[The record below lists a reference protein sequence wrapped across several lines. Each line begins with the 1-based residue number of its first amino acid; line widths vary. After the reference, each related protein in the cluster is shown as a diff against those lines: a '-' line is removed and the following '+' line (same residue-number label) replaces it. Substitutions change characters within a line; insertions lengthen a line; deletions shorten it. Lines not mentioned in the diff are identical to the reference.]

1 MKIRFLIA
9 LMLIGLGVNAQ
20 TTNPLSGIVKFV
32 ENPQLATIDTT
43 ATKLIGRK
51 ASDGRIVRY
60 NWGQLAAL
68 FQSGGSTP
76 SLQEVIN
83 AGSTATTS
91 NPIVMNGQGGQISL
105 NNQGVT
111 LISGNGVNTFYV
123 SDTIA
128 KFYSRAQGIPAI
140 HNNELATLGQ
150 VNTLVSGQDLQDV
163 LNSGSA
169 ATVNTN
175 VLINHGTGA
184 TYSNIALEDD
194 SAVIGTLSNNLK
206 VTNTTAVIG
215 SPLSVGAPVTED
227 DAVRLQDLQGYIPL
241 SGTVSGAPV
250 TGDIEVNDGVYIK
263 PSEASNLNVGTV
275 GKTYLQFTDEG
286 KVVMVSNGTN
296 TGGLF
301 ADADF
306 SPYYLPNSFVQKSWV
321 QSQIASAGVGTV
333 TSITSNN
340 GVTVDNT
347 NPAIPIIGLGNIT
360 PASVTSMNGTF
371 ISDLIVPTIPVGA
384 NSAVSRNYLDNALT
398 GLTWKQEVRVKTT
411 GNITL
416 SGTQTVDG
424 VSLAVNDRVL
434 VGSQTN
440 ATQNGI
446 YVVASGAWTRA
457 LDADTSAEIGQSAEL
472 VRLGTLYKNTQW
484 TCTNTSDPVIGTDN
498 ITFGQLAGAGTY
510 TNGNGIT
517 LTANVFAADPTYIS
531 TATQTALNGKE
542 PTQSGTGVVTK
553 SGTTTTYT
561 PVSATPTSGSADILT
576 SGGAFT
582 ALAGKATIGGDA
594 TTATMMIGTTNS
606 FNLTLIRNNVNQLNL
621 DGSYIRAFMPFTSAT
636 VANGVLSLLTT
647 GVDVT
652 RTQTTGVAFTA
663 GNTNASNTGDLFNV
677 KNSTGVV
684 GGFRSDGRGYGSNA
698 TASNDFVPLGQVQA
712 ALIPA
717 YSAKTASYTLT
728 ATDYTVTLTSGTATF
743 TLPTAVGITGK
754 IYIVKNKGAGVLTI
768 ATTSSQTMDGATTA
782 TISTT
787 YAGRVLQSNGTN
799 WDVIGLF

>member
-1 MKIRFLIA
+1 M
-9 LMLIGLGVNAQ
+9 MLIGLGVNAQ
-20 TTNPLSGIVKFV
+20 STNNITGIVKFV
-32 ENPQLATIDTT
+32 ENPQMATIDTT

-76 SLQEVIN
+76 TFQEVIT
-83 AGSTATTS
+83 AGSTATTA

-111 LISGNGVNTFYV
+111 IISGNGVNTFYV

-150 VNTLVSGQDLQDV
+150 VNTLVSGQALQPV
-163 LNSGSA
+163 LSAGST
-169 ATVNTN
+169 ATVNTD
-175 VLINHGTGA
+175 VLINHGTGG
-184 TYSNIALEDD
+184 TYSNIALEDG

-215 SPLSVGAPVTED
+215 SALSVGAPVGED
-227 DAVRLQDLQGYIPL
+227 DAVRVQDLNNQTLQTVTDNGAITDNDISANSLIVYDNAEGDYTVKLYGNDGLNIESL
-241 SGTVSGAPV
+241 SGRVARF
-250 TGDIEVNDGVYIK
+250 
-263 PSEASNLNVGTV
+263 
-275 GKTYLQFTDEG
+275 Q
-286 KVVMVSNGTN
+286 N
-296 TGGLF
+296 TGSGGSMSLIKGSTE
-301 ADADF
+301 AII
-306 SPYYLPNSFVQKSWV
+306 SSVNITGTHNYNLPDNSGT
-321 QSQIASAGVGTV
+321 IALLSDITGGGGTV
-333 TSITSNN
+333 TSVTGTA
-340 GVTVDNT
+340 GVTVAT
-347 NPAIPIIGLGNIT
+347 GTTTPVIGLGDI
-360 PASVTSMNGTF
+360 
-371 ISDLIVPTIPVGA
+371 
-384 NSAVSRNYLDNALT
+384 
-398 GLTWKQEVRVKTT
+398 
-411 GNITL
+411 
-416 SGTQTVDG
+416 
-424 VSLAVNDRVL
+424 
-434 VGSQTN
+434 
-440 ATQNGI
+440 
-446 YVVASGAWTRA
+446 
-457 LDADTSAEIGQSAEL
+457 
-472 VRLGTLYKNTQW
+472 
-484 TCTNTSDPVIGTDN
+484 
-498 ITFGQLAGAGTY
+498 
-510 TNGNGIT
+510 
-517 LTANVFAADPTYIS
+517 
-531 TATQTALNGKE
+531 
-542 PTQSGTGVVTK
+542 
-553 SGTTTTYT
+553 
-561 PVSATPTSGSADILT
+561 TPTSVAASGTVTGSNLSGNNTGDNATNTTSNTYADGKVQNSLNPSTNIAPSAT
-576 SGGAFT
+576 AVNT

-698 TASNDFVPLGQVQA
+698 IASNDFVPLGQVQA

-768 ATTSSQTMDGATTA
+768 ATTSSQTMDG
-782 TISTT
+782 STT
-787 YAGRVLQSNGTN
+787 KTFGTQYGGMAVQSNGTN
-799 WDVIGLF
+799 WDIIGVF

>member
-9 LMLIGLGVNAQ
+9 MMLIGLGVNAQ

-60 NWGQLAAL
+60 NWAAIKAYMNA
-68 FQSGGSTP
+68 GGSTP
-76 SLQEVIN
+76 ALQEVIN
-83 AGSTATTS
+83 SGSTATTA

-175 VLINHGTGA
+175 VLINHGASA
-184 TYSNIALEDD
+184 TYSNIALEDG

-206 VTNTTAVIG
+206 VTNTAAVIG
-215 SPLSVGAPVTED
+215 SPLSVGAPVGED
-227 DAVRLQDLQGYIPL
+227 DAVRVQDLQGYIPL
-241 SGTVSGAPV
+241 SGTISGAPV
-250 TGDIEVNDGVYIK
+250 TGNIEIDNPGEAVGLIRTTANGLSSIGIGETGIPGLRTSGDYDTSITVSSNSIDVYGDDPASRGLRGVQDFTPNITDLDYTQKKYVDDAI
-263 PSEASNLNVGTV
+263 AAGGGGT
-275 GKTYLQFTDEG
+275 
-286 KVVMVSNGTN
+286 
-296 TGGLF
+296 
-301 ADADF
+301 
-306 SPYYLPNSFVQKSWV
+306 
-321 QSQIASAGVGTV
+321 GTV
-333 TSITSNN
+333 TSVT
-340 GVTVDNT
+340 GVSGETTV
-347 NPAIPIIGLGNIT
+347 A
-360 PASVTSMNGTF
+360 NGT
-371 ISDLIVPTIPVGA
+371 
-384 NSAVSRNYLDNALT
+384 
-398 GLTWKQEVRVKTT
+398 TT
-411 GNITL
+411 
-416 SGTQTVDG
+416 
-424 VSLAVNDRVL
+424 
-434 VGSQTN
+434 
-440 ATQNGI
+440 
-446 YVVASGAWTRA
+446 
-457 LDADTSAEIGQSAEL
+457 
-472 VRLGTLYKNTQW
+472 
-484 TCTNTSDPVIGTDN
+484 PVIGIDP
-498 ITFGQLAGAGTY
+498 AY
-510 TNGNGIT
+510 TAARIAYADGKVQNSLNPSTTIAPSA
-517 LTANVFAADPTYIS
+517 TAVN
-531 TATQTALNGKE
+531 TAL
-542 PTQSGTGVVTK
+542 S
-553 SGTTTTYT
+553 
-561 PVSATPTSGSADILT
+561 
-576 SGGAFT
+576 
-582 ALAGKATIGGDA
+582 GKATIGGDA

-698 TASNDFVPLGQVQA
+698 IASNDFVPLGQVQA